1 MVDSSG
7 RSPVI
12 QEWSGPYPGHGLDP
26 ADPGLHAAAGSL
38 GQMEM
43 LLGCPGPG
51 PPLRGCGGEERLG
64 PLAYL
69 SYMQPCMGGSAGSD
83 HMTTQQVSA
92 PLRVGTPEVEGPQ
105 R

>member
-1 MVDSSG
+1 M
-7 RSPVI
+7 I

-26 ADPGLHAAAGSL
+26 GQGLDLADQGLHAGVGSL
-38 GQMEM
+38 SQMEM

-64 PLAYL
+64 GGTLAYL

-83 HMTTQQVSA
+83 HMSTQQVSA
-92 PLRVGTPEVEGPQ
+92 PPLIPKTLRLREPGG
-105 R
+105 